1 MDKIRALRYFKR
13 TAELNSFSLAAKEFD
28 VPASSI
34 SRRIKDLESE
44 LGVELIKRS
53 TRHVSTTE
61 LGSVY
66 YNSIVEV
73 LLKLDE
79 ADELVSQRLGA
90 FEGKLRISAMSDY
103 GNKVLNPILR
113 KFKQRYPDIV
123 LDLDYSDSLVDFAQ
137 DPVDI
142 AIRAGSV
149 PQERVI
155 AKHLSQAD
163 YKLVASPELLQK
175 LQKQFGKSV
184 LSSKDLG
191 SSPTMQYRAGNGL
204 VSWWELKD
212 KQWQKIKLKPVLM
225 ANNGD
230 SLIEAAM
237 ASEGL
242 AFFPCWWL
250 EKQLSNGELVEVP
263 TELPMSCDIKPHL
276 DIYILYPQAKYKI
289 PKIKHCVDFIIE
301 HLAGK

>member
-66 YNSIVEV
+66 YNNIVEV

-103 GNKVLNPILR
+103 GNKVIGPILR

-155 AKHLSQAD
+155 AKHLSKAG
-163 YKLVASPELLQK
+163 YKLVATAETVKQLQIR
-175 LQKQFGKSV
+175 FGKKAFSAQ
-184 LSSKDLG
+184 DLG
-191 SSPTMQYRAGNGL
+191 ACPTMQYKAGNGL
-204 VSWWELKD
+204 VSWWEFKD
-212 KQWQKIKLKPVLM
+212 QQWQKIKLKPVMM

-230 SLIEAAM
+230 AIIEAVLAH
-237 ASEGL
+237 EGI
-242 AFFPCWWL
+242 AFFPAWWV
-250 EKQLSNGELVEVP
+250 EKELRSGEMVQVP
-263 TELPMSCDIKPHL
+263 TQMPVSCDNKEHL
-276 DIYILYPQAKYKI
+276 DIYILYPQAKYQI

-301 HLAGK
+301 HLAES